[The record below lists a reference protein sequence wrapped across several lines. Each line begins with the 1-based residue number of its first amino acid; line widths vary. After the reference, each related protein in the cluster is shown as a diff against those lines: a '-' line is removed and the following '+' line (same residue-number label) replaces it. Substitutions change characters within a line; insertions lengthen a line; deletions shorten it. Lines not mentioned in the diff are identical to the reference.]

1 MTQQRSLQ
9 RARRQKG
16 KPTSGYFVTW
26 DVHSGDATESAK
38 LKRFVYGTTSTWK
51 GKTYRYP
58 GFVERDGVQYL
69 GQSVLFVAEARLRPL
84 LEFLR
89 ANGVGHVVRY
99 GSLGPVSSV

>member
-1 MTQQRSLQ
+1 MTQQRSIQ

-26 DVHSGDATESAK
+26 DVHSGDAAESAK

-58 GFVERDGVQYL
+58 GFVEQDGVQYL
-69 GQSVLFVAEARLRPL
+69 GQSVLFVPEPRLRSL

-89 ANGVGHVVRY
+89 LNGIGHVVRY
-99 GSLGPVSSV
+99 GSLGAISSF